1 MTKPHS
7 YNEAEGEEIIHALRS
22 YGVLTHDRLCE
33 IVCGDEWRESHFDVC
48 LSGLVKAGRVM
59 RLGDEL
65 YELSE
70 EERAPAA

>member
-1 MTKPHS
+1 MDRAHN
-7 YNEAEGEEIIHALRS
+7 YNEAEGEEIVRCLRS
-22 YGVLTHDRLCE
+22 YGVLTHNRLSE
-33 IVCGDEWRESHFDVC
+33 MVGAHEWREGTFENC
-48 LSGLVKAGRVM
+48 ISGLIKRGRVV

>member
-1 MTKPHS
+1 MERAHN
-7 YNEAEGEEIIHALRS
+7 YNEAEGEEIIRCLRS

-33 IVCGDEWRESHFDVC
+33 IVGGQDWREGTFNAC
-48 LSGLVKAGRVM
+48 IAGLIKRGRVV